1 MDDLTF
7 DVAACRQQFPALA
20 RQLAGEP
27 IAYFD
32 GPGGSQVPRT
42 VAEAVSQ
49 YLLRNNANSHG
60 EFATSRETDAM
71 LASAQQAMADF
82 VGADDPREV
91 YFGPNMTTLTFALSR
106 ALARSWQPGD
116 EIIVTQLDHDANV
129 TPWKLAARDA
139 GVKVQQVK
147 IRSEDCTLDLDDLR
161 SKLNERTRLVAV
173 GAASNATGTVNP
185 IREIVEQA
193 HAVGAEVFLDAVHY
207 APHRLIDVQ
216 AWGCDYLACSAYKF
230 FGPHVGIMWGRRE
243 RLEALEAY
251 KVRPA
256 PNSLPGKWMTGT
268 QNHEGIAGTLAAVEY
283 LSDLGRGIS
292 LQAST
297 RRQALQAAFA
307 AIAHY
312 EQALSLHMLNCLMS
326 LPSVTIHGITDRG
339 QLDSRVPTFAI
350 THKRYAPHA
359 LDEYLASQGIFL
371 WHGNFYAL
379 SLSEAL
385 QLEPE
390 GMLRVGLLHYNTR
403 DEIDRLIQILARL
416 E

>member
-139 GVKVQQVK
+139 GVKETEYKEINCEEVSV
-147 IRSEDCTLDLDDLR
+147 I
-161 SKLNERTRLVAV
+161 NRL
-173 GAASNATGTVNP
+173 
-185 IREIVEQA
+185 
-193 HAVGAEVFLDAVHY
+193 
-207 APHRLIDVQ
+207 
-216 AWGCDYLACSAYKF
+216 K
-230 FGPHVGIMWGRRE
+230 
-243 RLEALEAY
+243 
-251 KVRPA
+251 
-256 PNSLPGKWMTGT
+256 
-268 QNHEGIAGTLAAVEY
+268 
-283 LSDLGRGIS
+283 
-292 LQAST
+292 
-297 RRQALQAAFA
+297 
-307 AIAHY
+307 
-312 EQALSLHMLNCLMS
+312 
-326 LPSVTIHGITDRG
+326 
-339 QLDSRVPTFAI
+339 
-350 THKRYAPHA
+350 
-359 LDEYLASQGIFL
+359 
-371 WHGNFYAL
+371 
-379 SLSEAL
+379 
-385 QLEPE
+385 
-390 GMLRVGLLHYNTR
+390 
-403 DEIDRLIQILARL
+403 
-416 E
+416 